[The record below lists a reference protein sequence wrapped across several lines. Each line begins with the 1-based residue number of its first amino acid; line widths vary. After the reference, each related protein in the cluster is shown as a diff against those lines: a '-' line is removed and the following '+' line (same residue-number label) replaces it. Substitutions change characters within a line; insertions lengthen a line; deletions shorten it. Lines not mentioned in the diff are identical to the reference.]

1 MQTPDLAAV
10 GRLQTTTFTLMPN
23 HFKWGG
29 AGTLNTAEK
38 KKYIYLI
45 AFHYA
50 NLKRKSL
57 NLLFF

>member
-38 KKYIYLI
+38 KNIYI
-45 AFHYA
+45 
-50 NLKRKSL
+50 
-57 NLLFF
+57 